1 MSFTRNNP
9 KFANAM
15 RVTQEDKHTNDT
27 KKEFKAA
34 RPKYYTTY
42 H

>member
-9 KFANAM
+9 KFANAT
-15 RVTQEDKHTNDT
+15 RITEEDRPTNDT
-27 KKEFKAA
+27 KKELKAA
-34 RPKYYTTY
+34 GPKYYTTY